1 MTAIIRTDAI
11 NANPN
16 EKGSLWAA
24 FFVRIV
30 LWNGKLPESN

>member
-16 EKGSLWAA
+16 EKGSPQAA
-24 FFVRIV
+24 FLVRII